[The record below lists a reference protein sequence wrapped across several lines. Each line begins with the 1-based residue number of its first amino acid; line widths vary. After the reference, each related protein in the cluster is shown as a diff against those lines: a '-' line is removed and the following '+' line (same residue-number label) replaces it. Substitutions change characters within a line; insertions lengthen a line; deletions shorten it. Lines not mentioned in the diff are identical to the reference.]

1 MTVTRDFQEPARSR
15 PDLVIGREEP
25 FTAARARLARGGS
38 VLLHGPAGIGKSTV
52 LRSLAAEYATAART
66 VLRCSATESE
76 SHLPFLALAD
86 LLGLVVDEV
95 YDKLP
100 AAQRTALESA
110 LTGRGESTLQRD
122 GLALR
127 LAVLSAL
134 RALAA
139 EGPVLVVADDLQ
151 WLDPASAELLGF
163 AARRLGDTPVRML
176 CAARTQDQEYDRH
189 LRAAPPDTLAVR
201 LGPLSRTQ
209 VAALLDHRGYTG
221 LPRSTVREI
230 HRTSGGNPLFAL
242 ELGRALAES
251 PTPPRPGE
259 PLPVPTSL
267 RALVLNR
274 LEMLS
279 PEARRTL
286 LVASAGARPTLALLH
301 AAGRRDAE
309 AETAR
314 AAELGLLA
322 TEPEGPAVRF
332 AHPLISA
339 ALYAEAPAQERRAAH
354 AALSTAASD
363 PIERARHLALATT
376 GTDPQVAA
384 ALAEAAAL
392 ARDRGAPSVAAS
404 LGLLAARHTPTDPDD
419 NPPGPASGGVGAPAG
434 VGLELEGSREGVEAP
449 GAGLE
454 APGAGLTE
462 PGTSLA
468 EPRAGLTEPGTG
480 LNEPQA
486 GPEESR
492 AGLVG
497 HGPSL
502 EEPRAGLNEPQA
514 GVAEPRAGSERP
526 RAGLA
531 SPQPGLGAHAGPEEP
546 RPGPEEPQ
554 AGPAEPHAGAAEPQP
569 RHAEPRPGLEERR
582 TGRKEPLTGPEE
594 PQAGPAEPR
603 PGLESPRPGP
613 EAQAGSVEPR
623 GGRAE
628 PHAGPDG
635 ARSGPEAPQPVPNRQ
650 PPLSAESL
658 RLQAAEDAITAGELD
673 LARDIA
679 REVLSRSTV
688 PADRVRSWITVIET
702 AGHAMTEVDAVFPQA
717 LADAG
722 DDPKLLALIHYQLTW
737 RALLVDGD
745 FDRAR
750 EEAAYSAELAAR
762 GGDRYTELM
771 ALAFQAQIETLMG
784 HADAPMTI
792 KRALKEPQDPR
803 VACHHNGAGYARFRW
818 LVMSD
823 QLSEARATVTGLLR
837 EVRRRGSVESE
848 VHFLRGL
855 AETELRTGHCARAL
869 DLARESLR
877 MARDTGIGEVASAV
891 LTSLAEASGGD
902 VDRALALAREAL
914 EHAEEDGD
922 QMYVSRALAAL
933 GHAQL
938 VAGDAPAAV
947 TSLRRVRELELGLG
961 ITDPARGRWQGDLAE
976 ALVRIGETDEAQ
988 DIVDVTREH
997 ALRLG
1002 RESVLAVLDRAEALV
1017 QAARGDHERAV
1028 GRLTSVQD
1036 RLAKLGYG
1044 LEEAR
1049 AAFALAT
1056 LRARRTG
1063 RAPVSDR
1070 EGAASYDEAARLFR
1084 RCRALPWLSQVE
1096 AAASAPPADPEP
1108 APAAALDALEALASM
1123 ERQVAALVMEGATN
1137 REIAARLFISVKTVE
1152 ATLTRVYR
1160 KLGIRSRVDI
1170 VRLAAGRSAR

>member
-1 MTVTRDFQEPARSR
+1 MTVPRDFTEPARSR
-15 PDLVIGREEP
+15 PDLVIGRDEP
-25 FTAARARLARGGS
+25 FTAAREQLARGGS

-52 LRSLAAEYATAART
+52 LRALAAEYGEAART

-86 LLGLVVDEV
+86 LLGLVLDEV
-95 YDKLP
+95 CDKLP

-127 LAVLSAL
+127 LAVLSTL

-139 EGPVLVVADDLQ
+139 TGPVLIVADDLQ

-176 CAARTQDQEYDRH
+176 CAARTQDEEYDRH
-189 LRAAPPDTLAVR
+189 LRASPPDTLALR

-221 LPRSTVREI
+221 LPRSTVRDI

-242 ELGRALAES
+242 ELGRALAEN

-279 PEARRTL
+279 PDARHTL
-286 LVASAGARPTLALLH
+286 LVASAGARPTLATLH
-301 AAGRRDAE
+301 AAGRTDAE

-322 TEPEGPAVRF
+322 TESEGPAVRF

-376 GTDPQVAA
+376 GTDPEVAA
-384 ALAEAAAL
+384 SLAEAAAL

-404 LGLLAARHTPTDPDD
+404 LGRLAARHTPAEGMTTRVRQSGD
-419 NPPGPASGGVGAPAG
+419 GTAGGAASGEPRSRAHGTGAPWG
-434 VGLELEGSREGVEAP
+434 EP
-449 GAGLE
+449 GAMAYDTG
-454 APGAGLTE
+454 APSG
-462 PGTSLA
+462 
-468 EPRAGLTEPGTG
+468 
-480 LNEPQA
+480 EPQA
-486 GPEESR
+486 QAHNPGAASGEPQSDAPNTGAASGEPQTD
-492 AGLVG
+492 A
-497 HGPSL
+497 HGTGAPWGEPGAMAYDTGAPSGEL
-502 EEPRAGLNEPQA
+502 QAQAHNPGAASGEPQTDAHNTGAASGEPQTDAHNPGAASAQA
-514 GVAEPRAGSERP
+514 GV
-526 RAGLA
+526 LA
-531 SPQPGLGAHAGPEEP
+531 HDSA
-546 RPGPEEPQ
+546 
-554 AGPAEPHAGAAEPQP
+554 PAE
-569 RHAEPRPGLEERR
+569 R
-582 TGRKEPLTGPEE
+582 TPL
-594 PQAGPAEPR
+594 R
-603 PGLESPRPGP
+603 
-613 EAQAGSVEPR
+613 AQ
-623 GGRAE
+623 
-628 PHAGPDG
+628 D
-635 ARSGPEAPQPVPNRQ
+635 
-650 PPLSAESL
+650 LL
-658 RLQAAEDAITAGELD
+658 LQAAEDAITAGELD

-688 PADRVRSWITVIET
+688 PAERVRAWIVVIET

-722 DDPKLLALIHYQLTW
+722 DAPRLLALIHYQLAW

-745 FDRAR
+745 FDPAR

-771 ALAFQAQIETLMG
+771 SLAFQAQIETLMG
-784 HADAPMTI
+784 HPDAPATI
-792 KRALKEPQDPR
+792 KRALREPQDPR

-823 QLSEARATVTGLLR
+823 QLPEARATVTALLR

-877 MARDTGIGEVASAV
+877 LARDTGIGEVASAV
-891 LTSLAEASGGD
+891 LTSLAEAAGGE

-914 EHAEEDGD
+914 DHAEQDGD

-947 TSLRRVRELELGLG
+947 ASLRRVRELEQGLN
-961 ITDPARGRWQGDLAE
+961 ITDPARGRWHGDLAE
-976 ALVRIGETDEAQ
+976 ALVRIGETEEAQ
-988 DIVDVTREH
+988 DVIDTTRAR

-1017 QAARGDHERAV
+1017 RAARGEREPAAAQ
-1028 GRLTSVQD
+1028 LTSVQD

-1049 AAFALAT
+1049 AAFAVAA
-1056 LRARRTG
+1056 LRTHRPGPT
-1063 RAPVSDR
+1063 
-1070 EGAASYDEAARLFR
+1070 SYDEAARLFR
-1084 RCRALPWLSQVE
+1084 RCRALPWLRQVE
-1096 AAASAPPADPEP
+1096 AAAAAPVPEP
-1108 APAAALDALEALASM
+1108 APAPTTALDALDSLASM

-1170 VRLAAGRSAR
+1170 VRLAAGRSGN

>member
-1 MTVTRDFQEPARSR
+1 M
-15 PDLVIGREEP
+15 VIGRDEP
-25 FTAARARLARGGS
+25 FTAAREQLARGGS

-52 LRSLAAEYATAART
+52 LRALASEYGAAART

-86 LLGLVVDEV
+86 LLGLVLDDVC
-95 YDKLP
+95 DKLP

-127 LAVLSAL
+127 LAVLSTL

-139 EGPVLVVADDLQ
+139 EGPVLIVADDLQ

-163 AARRLGDTPVRML
+163 AARRLGDTPVRMV
-176 CAARTQDQEYDRH
+176 CAARTQDEEYDRH
-189 LRAAPPDTLAVR
+189 LRASPPDTLALR

-221 LPRSTVREI
+221 LSRSTVRDI

-242 ELGRALAES
+242 ELGRALAEN

-279 PEARRTL
+279 PDARHTL
-286 LVASAGARPTLALLH
+286 LVASAGARPTLATLH
-301 AAGRRDAE
+301 AAGRTDAE

-322 TEPEGPAVRF
+322 TESEGPAVRF

-376 GTDPQVAA
+376 GTDPEVAA
-384 ALAEAAAL
+384 SLAEAAAL

-404 LGLLAARHTPTDPDD
+404 LGRLAARHTPAEGGTRRVRQPGDD
-419 NPPGPASGGVGAPAG
+419 AAGGAASGEARSRAHETGAPWGEAG
-434 VGLELEGSREGVEAP
+434 AMAYDTGAPWGEAGAMAYDTGTPSGEPQTQAHNPGTPSREPQTHAHNTGAP
-449 GAGLE
+449 
-454 APGAGLTE
+454 
-462 PGTSLA
+462 S
-468 EPRAGLTEPGTG
+468 R
-480 LNEPQA
+480 EPQTHA
-486 GPEESR
+486 HNTG
-492 AGLVG
+492 A
-497 HGPSL
+497 PSG
-502 EEPRAGLNEPQA
+502 EARGEVHDTA
-514 GVAEPRAGSERP
+514 
-526 RAGLA
+526 
-531 SPQPGLGAHAGPEEP
+531 
-546 RPGPEEPQ
+546 
-554 AGPAEPHAGAAEPQP
+554 PAERIPP
-569 RHAEPRPGLEERR
+569 
-582 TGRKEPLTGPEE
+582 
-594 PQAGPAEPR
+594 
-603 PGLESPRPGP
+603 S
-613 EAQAGSVEPR
+613 
-623 GGRAE
+623 
-628 PHAGPDG
+628 
-635 ARSGPEAPQPVPNRQ
+635 RQ
-650 PPLSAESL
+650 DLL
-658 RLQAAEDAITAGELD
+658 LQAAEDAITAGELD

-688 PADRVRSWITVIET
+688 PAERVRAWIVVIET

-722 DDPKLLALIHYQLTW
+722 DEPRLLALIHYQLAW

-745 FDRAR
+745 FDPAR

-771 ALAFQAQIETLMG
+771 ALAFRAQIETLMG
-784 HADAPMTI
+784 HPDAPATI
-792 KRALKEPQDPR
+792 KRALREPQDPR

-823 QLSEARATVTGLLR
+823 QLPEARATVTALLR

-877 MARDTGIGEVASAV
+877 LARDTGIGEVASAV
-891 LTSLAEASGGD
+891 LTSLAEAAGGE

-914 EHAEEDGD
+914 DHAEQDGD

-947 TSLRRVRELELGLG
+947 ASLRRVRELEQGLG
-961 ITDPARGRWQGDLAE
+961 ITDPARGRWHGDLAE
-976 ALVRIGETDEAQ
+976 ALVRIGETEEAQ
-988 DIVDVTREH
+988 DVIDTARAR

-1017 QAARGDHERAV
+1017 RAARGEREAAAD
-1028 GRLTSVQD
+1028 RLTSVQD

-1049 AAFALAT
+1049 AAFAVAA
-1056 LRARRTG
+1056 LRTRRPGPT
-1063 RAPVSDR
+1063 
-1070 EGAASYDEAARLFR
+1070 SYDEAARLFR
-1084 RCRALPWLSQVE
+1084 RCRALPWLRQVE
-1096 AAASAPPADPEP
+1096 AAATAPAAEPAP
-1108 APAAALDALEALASM
+1108 APAAALDALDSLASM

-1170 VRLAAGRSAR
+1170 VRLAAGRSGN

>member
-1 MTVTRDFQEPARSR
+1 MTVPRDFREPARSR
-15 PDLVIGREEP
+15 SDLVIGRDEP
-25 FTAARARLARGGS
+25 VAAARGQLARGGS

-52 LRSLAAEYATAART
+52 LRALATEYGEASRT

-86 LLGLVVDEV
+86 LLGLVLDEV
-95 YDKLP
+95 CDRLP

-176 CAARTQDQEYDRH
+176 CAARTEDEEYDRH
-189 LRAAPPDTLAVR
+189 LRASPPDTLALR

-221 LPRSTVREI
+221 LARSTVRDV

-242 ELGRALAES
+242 ELGRTLAEN

-274 LEMLS
+274 LQMLS
-279 PEARRTL
+279 ADARHTL
-286 LVASAGARPTLALLH
+286 LVASAGARPTLALLR
-301 AAGRRDAE
+301 AAGRSDAE
-309 AETAR
+309 ADTAR

-322 TEPEGPAVRF
+322 TESEGPAVRF

-363 PIERARHLALATT
+363 PIERARHLALATI
-376 GTDPQVAA
+376 GTDPEVAS

-392 ARDRGAPSVAAS
+392 ARDRGAPAVAAS
-404 LGLLAARHTPTDPDD
+404 LGRLAARHTP
-419 NPPGPASGGVGAPAG
+419 A
-434 VGLELEGSREGVEAP
+434 EGS
-449 GAGLE
+449 
-454 APGAGLTE
+454 
-462 PGTSLA
+462 
-468 EPRAGLTEPGTG
+468 
-480 LNEPQA
+480 PQT
-486 GPEESR
+486 
-492 AGLVG
+492 L
-497 HGPSL
+497 L
-502 EEPRAGLNEPQA
+502 
-514 GVAEPRAGSERP
+514 
-526 RAGLA
+526 
-531 SPQPGLGAHAGPEEP
+531 
-546 RPGPEEPQ
+546 
-554 AGPAEPHAGAAEPQP
+554 
-569 RHAEPRPGLEERR
+569 
-582 TGRKEPLTGPEE
+582 
-594 PQAGPAEPR
+594 
-603 PGLESPRPGP
+603 
-613 EAQAGSVEPR
+613 
-623 GGRAE
+623 
-628 PHAGPDG
+628 
-635 ARSGPEAPQPVPNRQ
+635 
-650 PPLSAESL
+650 
-658 RLQAAEDAITAGELD
+658 LQAAEDAITAGELD

-679 REVLSRSTV
+679 REVLSGSTV
-688 PADRVRSWITVIET
+688 PAERVRAWIVVVET
-702 AGHAMTEVDAVFPQA
+702 AGHAMAEVDAVFPQA

-722 DDPKLLALIHYQLTW
+722 DDPRLLALIHYQLAW

-745 FDRAR
+745 FDPAR
-750 EEAAYSAELAAR
+750 EEAAYCAELAAR

-771 ALAFQAQIETLMG
+771 ALSFQAQTETLMG
-784 HADAPMTI
+784 HPDAPATI
-792 KRALKEPQDPR
+792 RRALTEPQDPR

-823 QLSEARATVTGLLR
+823 QLSEARATVTALLR

-877 MARDTGIGEVASAV
+877 LARDTGIGEVASAV
-891 LTSLAEASGGD
+891 LTSLTEAAGGE
-902 VDRALALAREAL
+902 VDRALTLAREAL
-914 EHAEEDGD
+914 DHAERDGD

-947 TSLRRVRELELGLG
+947 ASLRRVRELEAGLG
-961 ITDPARGRWQGDLAE
+961 ITDPARGRWHGDLAE
-976 ALVRIGETDEAQ
+976 ALVLIGATEEAQ
-988 DIVDVTREH
+988 GVIDTARAR

-1017 QAARGDHERAV
+1017 RAARGERDRAAAQ
-1028 GRLTSVQD
+1028 LTSVQD

-1049 AAFALAT
+1049 AAYALAALRT
-1056 LRARRTG
+1056 LR
-1063 RAPVSDR
+1063 PVPT
-1070 EGAASYDEAARLFR
+1070 SYDEAARLFR
-1084 RCRALPWLSQVE
+1084 RCRALPWLRQVE
-1096 AAASAPPADPEP
+1096 SAAAAPPAEP
-1108 APAAALDALEALASM
+1108 APARAAALDALDSLASM

-1170 VRLAAGRSAR
+1170 VRLAAGRPGN